1 MEILYL
7 YLLIFI
13 FAILYSKATLFWV
26 YLWQLKEY
34 RLDRFLAEFGFLGRL
49 LRFWAFSGGRKF
61 HRPVFTVKAL
71 LVYIASLIV
80 ILSGIY
86 FISKGF
92 FYGAISGFWLVL
104 FSLLGL
110 YFLVP
115 FLVVLIMFLF
125 QLPVVLIKNLIYKM
139 ASARVAGV
147 KGLIVIGITGSY
159 GKSSTKEFL
168 AQILE
173 KKFKVIRTP
182 KNINTEIGI
191 SKFILQK
198 LDPDDDI
205 FIVEMGAYKKGEI
218 KRICDIVKPKIGI
231 ITGIN
236 EQHLDLFGSFENII
250 STKFELIESLPEDGF
265 ALFNGENEYCVKMA
279 ENWGGNKFIY
289 KSMSLE
295 IKIPLSPPLEKG
307 GAEGTIEWPFF
318 YLENLSG
325 AAEAAKYLGMGE
337 DEISEA
343 EKNIKL
349 SERMLNNHIGKNGTL
364 VIEDTYSAN
373 PAGVLAAL
381 DYLGQQKQKNK
392 IVVMPC
398 LIELGSA
405 AEKVHREIGKK
416 ITEVCDLAIITTRD
430 YFDILKS
437 EAGEKVILAVKPE
450 KVIELLKD
458 RLNSDTAVLI
468 EGRVADGV
476 VEFVK

>member
-1 MEILYL
+1 MEMLYL

-71 LVYIASLIV
+71 FVYVSSLLV
-80 ILSGIY
+80 ILFGIY

-92 FYGAISGFWLVL
+92 FYGVIPDFWLIFL
-104 FSLLGL
+104 SLLGL

-115 FLVVLIMFLF
+115 FLVLLVMSLF
-125 QLPVVLIKNLIYKM
+125 QMPVVLVKNLIYKM
-139 ASARVAGV
+139 AAWRVASV
-147 KGLIVIGITGSY
+147 KNLVVIGITGSY

-173 KKFKVIRTP
+173 KKFKVIKTP

-198 LDPDDDI
+198 LNPDDEI

-250 STKFELIESLPEDGF
+250 NTKFELIESLPRTMAVQGGPEDGF
-265 ALFNGENEYCVKMA
+265 ALFNGENEHCVEMSEKWSGEKA
-279 ENWGGNKFIY
+279 VY
-289 KSMSLE
+289 KSDPNDSNKHPNDPNFPNYYLAN
-295 IKIPLSPPLEKG
+295 LA
-307 GAEGTIEWPFF
+307 GAI
-318 YLENLSG
+318 
-325 AAEAAKYLGMGE
+325 EAAKHLGMGE
-337 DEISEA
+337 DEIAEA
-343 EKNIKL
+343 VKNIRL
-349 SERMLNNHIGKNGTL
+349 TDRMLNSYIGKGGAL
-364 VIEDTYSAN
+364 IIEDTYSAN

-381 DYLGQQKQKNK
+381 DYLGQQKQKTK

-416 ITEVCDLAIITTRD
+416 IAEVCDLAIITTKD
-430 YFDILKS
+430 YFDILKE

-450 KVIELLKD
+450 KVIELIKD
-458 RLNSDTAVLI
+458 KLNSDTAVLI

>member
-1 MEILYL
+1 
-7 YLLIFI
+7 
-13 FAILYSKATLFWV
+13 
-26 YLWQLKEY
+26 LWQLKEY

-71 LVYIASLIV
+71 FVYIVSLLV
-80 ILSGIY
+80 VLSGIY

-92 FYGAISGFWLVL
+92 FYGIIPSFWLIFL
-104 FSLLGL
+104 SLLGL
-110 YFLVP
+110 YFLIP
-115 FLVVLIMFLF
+115 FLVILVMFLF
-125 QLPVVLIKNLIYKM
+125 QLPVVLAKNLIYKM
-139 ASARVAGV
+139 AGLRVASV
-147 KGLIVIGITGSY
+147 RNLTVIGVTGSY

-173 KKFKVIRTP
+173 KKFKVRKTP

-198 LDPDDDI
+198 LNPDDEV

-231 ITGIN
+231 LTGIN

-250 STKFELIESLPEDGF
+250 DTKFELIESLPEDGF
-265 ALFNGENEYCVKMA
+265 ALFNGGNEYCVKMA
-279 ENWGGNKFIY
+279 EDWGGNKFIY
-289 KSMSLE
+289 KSMSQE
-295 IKIPLSPPLEKG
+295 IKIPPSPPLENG
-307 GAEGTIEWPFF
+307 GAEGATEWPFF
-318 YLENLSG
+318 YLENLAG
-325 AAEAAKYLGMGE
+325 AVEAAKYLGMSGE
-337 DEISEA
+337 ETNEA
-343 EKNIKL
+343 VKSIEL
-349 SERMLNNHIGKNGTL
+349 TERMAHTFIGRNGAL
-364 VIEDTYSAN
+364 IVSDAYSAN

-381 DYLGQQKQKNK
+381 GYLGQQKQKNK